1 LFILVLALSFATTAQ
16 AQWNEWYVAPSIVYF
31 DDDPDRVV
39 EDSFAGIQIVA
50 GRNITERMSVEG
62 LLGYSSIDG
71 YSSITESYPDQ
82 KHLDISAN
90 LLAFYDRDR
99 TFSPYLI
106 VGIGYLGVSF
116 SDSGGDDNRPSATAG
131 AGFKWKMGNSNISI
145 RAESRAR
152 FAWDDCS
159 GGCNNLTDFITTLGV
174 QYDFG
179 KHAPAGK
186 SGFDS
191 DEDGVIDHWDRCP
204 NTPPGASV
212 DEHGCPRPDTD
223 GDGVLDMWDECP
235 DTPSGTQVT
244 SRGCEL
250 KNMDRDADGDRV
262 FDRIDECPNTPNG
275 VPVDPV
281 GCSLDSDRDGVTTG
295 KDRCPATPPGAVV
308 DIYGCSGDEDDDGVL
323 DHLDEC
329 PNSTAGSTVDINGC
343 EFTDV
348 IKLPGVN
355 FGAGSD
361 LLLPGTEQLLKF
373 AAATLN
379 KHPSLQIEVAGHTD
393 SDGAADTNYGL
404 SERRAKTVRD
414 YLIRYG
420 VNANR
425 LTAQG
430 CGDTQPVAENETI
443 RGRATNRRVELRIV
457 GR

>member
-1 LFILVLALSFATTAQ
+1 MTTLPIRLLILALALSFVTTAHG
-16 AQWNEWYVAPSIVYF
+16 QWNEWYVAPSIVYT
-31 DDDPDRVV
+31 DDDPDRVI
-39 EDSFAGIQIVA
+39 EDSFAGAQISI
-50 GRNITERMSVEG
+50 GRNFAEKMSFEG

-71 YSSITESYPDQ
+71 FASSTISFPDQ

-90 LLAFYDRDR
+90 LLAFYDREK

-116 SDSGGDDNRPSATAG
+116 SGSGGDDNRPSATAG
-131 AGFKWKMGNSNISI
+131 LGFKWKMGSSNISI

-159 GGCNNLTDFITTLGV
+159 SGCNSLTDFITTLGV

-179 KHAPAGK
+179 GT
-186 SGFDS
+186 SERSLG
-191 DEDGVIDHWDRCP
+191 
-204 NTPPGASV
+204 TPSQTNV
-212 DEHGCPRPDTD
+212 DTD
-223 GDGVLDMWDECP
+223 GDGILDMWDECP
-235 DTPSGTQVT
+235 DTPRGTQVT

-250 KNMDRDADGDRV
+250 KNIDRDADGDRI
-262 FDRIDECPNTPNG
+262 FDNFDECPNTPSG
-275 VPVDPV
+275 VPVDRV
-281 GCSLDSDRDGVTTG
+281 GCSLDSDRDGVTTDR
-295 KDRCPATPPGAVV
+295 DRCPSTPPGAVV
-308 DIYGCSGDEDDDGVL
+308 DIYGCSGDDDEDGVL
-323 DHLDEC
+323 NQLDKC
-329 PNSTAGSTVDINGC
+329 PNSTAGSTVDVNGC

-348 IKLPGVN
+348 IELPGVN

-379 KHPSLQIEVAGHTD
+379 KHPTMQIEVAGHTD

-420 VNANR
+420 VDANR
-425 LTAQG
+425 LTVQG
-430 CGDTQPVAENETI
+430 YGETQPIAENETI